1 MAGFNAFWSQI
12 LYAISNIRFFDL
24 LDIAVIAYI
33 IYQAIKFLRDSRAW
47 QLVKGLIVLLAV
59 YLIATWFELATLKW
73 LLTIVG
79 ESLIVIAVI
88 VFQPELRRMLESV
101 GRSNLRRIGK
111 NQLIDSE
118 REKIEKYISGICKAV
133 NNMHENKVGALIVFE
148 RDTPLG
154 EIINTGTTVDAVI
167 SDELVQN
174 IFYPKSPLHDGGMI
188 VRGDRIMAAGCILPL
203 TANSELNS
211 ELGTRHRAALGMSEV
226 SDAVVVVVSEETGI
240 ISVALDGKIE
250 RNFNHITLREYLN
263 DALITEKENKKS
275 IYREWLERVFSR
287 KSNKE

>member
-1 MAGFNAFWSQI
+1 M
-12 LYAISNIRFFDL
+12 
-24 LDIAVIAYI
+24 V
-33 IYQAIKFLRDSRAW
+33 
-47 QLVKGLIVLLAV
+47 
-59 YLIATWFELATLKW
+59 TLKW

-79 ESLIVIAVI
+79 ESLLVVAVI
-88 VFQPELRRMLESV
+88 IFQPELRRVLESV
-101 GRSNLRRIGK
+101 GRSNLRKIGK

-118 REKIEKYISGICKAV
+118 RENIEKYITGICKAV
-133 NNMHENKVGALIVFE
+133 SNMHENKIGALIVFE

-154 EIINTGTTVDAVI
+154 EIINTGTAVDAVI

-174 IFYPKSPLHDGGMI
+174 IFYPKSPLHDGGMV

-203 TANSELNS
+203 SANSELNS
-211 ELGTRHRAALGMSEV
+211 ELGTRHRAAIGMSEV

-240 ISVALDGKIE
+240 ISVAHDGKIE
-250 RNFNHITLREYLN
+250 RNFNHISLREYLN

-275 IYREWLERVFSR
+275 IYREWFERVFSR